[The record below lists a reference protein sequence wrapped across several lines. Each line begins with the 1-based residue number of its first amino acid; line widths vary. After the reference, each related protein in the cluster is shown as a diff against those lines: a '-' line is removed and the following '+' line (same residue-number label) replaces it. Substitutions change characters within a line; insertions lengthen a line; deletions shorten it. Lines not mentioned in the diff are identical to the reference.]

1 MVDINKTSYDTFTIK
16 IGVGVL
22 YYSSNNNF
30 LSYPLNNQGSPT
42 LKIFETLRYEVFEYH
57 PGANAGKEI
66 LTNIT
71 TV

>member
-1 MVDINKTSYDTFTIK
+1 
-16 IGVGVL
+16 
-22 YYSSNNNF
+22 
-30 LSYPLNNQGSPT
+30 LSYPLNNQGNPT
-42 LKIFETLRYEVFEYH
+42 LKIFERLRYEVFEYH